1 MKKSFRRILSVM
13 LSICLIFSCFTFSGV
28 TAVSASQTLSRDEL
42 QQKLDDIDEKLSELK
57 KEKSD
62 TQEYIDALDE
72 RLSYLREQYAL
83 AEQEAKDTT
92 DKVEK
97 LESSIENNEITL
109 AQTKEDIS
117 SLQESAEKLQ
127 AEFDETYV
135 GYSKRMRAL
144 YVSGNLE
151 SVLTFVLD
159 SESLS
164 NLLTRM
170 EMIASV
176 SRRDNKLMK
185 KVKSECD
192 AIIKTQNELKQK
204 EEDLTKT
211 QNILVSDTANL
222 KVQKVNLAEKQKEM
236 KSKSETIASQQEE
249 ANAALLKINKDTK
262 QYSEYHDMTQSEIDA
277 LDKLIA
283 DADKKYPATTTTT
296 TTKPSTTTTTKP
308 SNSGNHTTTTTT
320 TTTKPSNSNYISM
333 TYPCPSYKT
342 ITCGFGAYS
351 GHTGCDFS
359 TGGNVNQKVVAAD
372 SGTVIL
378 SRDIKCDRDTCQK
391 SYHGGGYCS
400 YGRYIVIRHDKPN
413 KNGQTV
419 YTLYAHNNAR
429 YVSEGSHVSKGEQIA
444 ASGST
449 GNSTG
454 PHLHFEVRVGGSS
467 QSYAVNPAYYLP

>member
-1 MKKSFRRILSVM
+1 MKKSIKQFFSVFLSV
-13 LSICLIFSCFTFSGV
+13 CLIFSCFTFGGASV
-28 TAVSASQTLSRDEL
+28 VNASQEDDRAQL
-42 QQKLDDIDEKLSELK
+42 QEKLDQIDAKIADLEKQG
-57 KEKSD
+57 SD
-62 TQEYIDALDE
+62 TMDYVNALNE
-72 RLSYLREQYAL
+72 RLNYLEKQYSL
-83 AEQEAKDTT
+83 AEQEAKNTN

-97 LESSIENNEITL
+97 LESSIENNELTL
-109 AQTKEDIS
+109 AQTQEDIS
-117 SLQESAEKLQ
+117 SLEKDADKLQ
-127 AEFDETYV
+127 AEFNETYV

-159 SESLS
+159 SDSLS

-170 EMIASV
+170 EMVASV

-204 EEDLTKT
+204 QEDLTKT
-211 QNILVSDTANL
+211 QNILISDTANL
-222 KVQKVNLAEKQKEM
+222 KVQKVNLADNQKEVQQR
-236 KSKSETIASQQEE
+236 SEEIDSQKKDAE
-249 ANAALLKINKDTK
+249 NHLNKIREVKKTYTDLQIMTK
-262 QYSEYHDMTQSEIDA
+262 NEIDA

-283 DADKKYPATTTTT
+283 EQDKKYPETTTT
-296 TTKPSTTTTTKP
+296 TTKPSTTKP
-308 SNSGNHTTTTTT
+308 SDSENHNTT
-320 TTTKPSNSNYISM
+320 TTTKPSSGSRYISM
-333 TYPCPSYKT
+333 TYPCPSYKR
-342 ITCGFGAYS
+342 ITCGFGEYY

-359 TGGNVNQKVVAAD
+359 TGGNVNQKVVAAE
-372 SGTVIL
+372 SGTVII
-378 SRDIKCDRDTCQK
+378 SRDITCNRNTCHRDH
-391 SYHGGGYCS
+391 HGGGYCS

-413 KNGQTV
+413 KSGKTV

-429 YVSEGSHVSKGEQIA
+429 YVSEGDYVSKGEQIA

>member
-1 MKKSFRRILSVM
+1 MKKSFKRILSV
-13 LSICLIFSCFTFSGV
+13 LVSICLIFSYFTFSGV
-28 TAVSASQTLSRDEL
+28 ATASASQTQDREEL
-42 QQKLDDIDEKLSELK
+42 QQKLDQIDSKLEQLK

-62 TQEYIDALDE
+62 TQEYINALDE
-72 RLSYLREQYAL
+72 KLSYLREQYSI

-92 DKVEK
+92 DKVQK

-109 AQTKEDIS
+109 AQTKEDIT
-117 SLQESAEKLQ
+117 SLQASAEKLQ
-127 AEFDETYV
+127 DEFDETYI

-170 EMIASV
+170 EMVASV
-176 SRRDNKLMK
+176 TRRDNKLMK

-192 AIIKTQNELKQK
+192 AIIKAQNELKQK
-204 EEDLTKT
+204 EEELTKT

-222 KVQKVNLAEKQKEM
+222 KVQKTNLAEKQKEM
-236 KSKSETIASQQEE
+236 KSKSDVIASQQEE
-249 ANAALLKINKDTK
+249 ANNALLKINNDTK
-262 QYSEYHDMTQSEIDA
+262 QYSEYHDMTQDEIDA

-283 DADKKYPATTTTT
+283 EQDKKYPATTTT

-308 SNSGNHTTTTTT
+308 NTTNKNNTTTT
-320 TTTKPSNSNYISM
+320 TTTKPAQSSSYISM
-333 TYPCPSYKT
+333 TYPCPSYTT

-359 TGGNVNQKVVAAD
+359 TGGNTNQKIVAAE
-372 SGTVIL
+372 SGTVII
-378 SRDIKCDRDTCQK
+378 SRDIYCNRSTCTK

-429 YVSEGSHVSKGEQIA
+429 YVSEGSHVSKGQQIA

>member
-1 MKKSFRRILSVM
+1 MKKSIKQFFSVFLSV
-13 LSICLIFSCFTFSGV
+13 CLIFSCFTFGGASV
-28 TAVSASQTLSRDEL
+28 VNASQEDDRAQL
-42 QQKLDDIDEKLSELK
+42 QEKLDQIDAKIADLEKQG
-57 KEKSD
+57 SD
-62 TQEYIDALDE
+62 TMDYVNALNE
-72 RLSYLREQYAL
+72 RLNYLEKQYSL
-83 AEQEAKDTT
+83 AEQEAKDTN

-97 LESSIENNEITL
+97 LESSIENNELTL
-109 AQTKEDIS
+109 TQTQEDIS
-117 SLQESAEKLQ
+117 SLEKDADKLQ
-127 AEFDETYV
+127 TEFNETYV
-135 GYSKRMRAL
+135 GYSKRMRAI

-159 SESLS
+159 SDSLS

-170 EMIASV
+170 EMVASV
-176 SRRDNKLMK
+176 TRRDNKLMK

-204 EEDLTKT
+204 QEDLTKT
-211 QNILVSDTANL
+211 QNILISDTANL
-222 KVQKVNLAEKQKEM
+222 KVQKVNLADKQKEM
-236 KSKSETIASQQEE
+236 KSKSETIESQKKE
-249 ANAALLKINKDTK
+249 ANKTLDKIGKEKGIYT
-262 QYSEYHDMTQSEIDA
+262 EYQELTQADIDA

-283 DADKKYPATTTTT
+283 DQDKKYPETTTT
-296 TTKPSTTTTTKP
+296 TTKPSTTKP
-308 SNSGNHTTTTTT
+308 SGSGNHNTTT
-320 TTTKPSNSNYISM
+320 TTTKPSSTSRYISM
-333 TYPCPSYKT
+333 TYPCPSYKS
-342 ITCGFGAYS
+342 ITCGFGEYY

-359 TGGNVNQKVVAAD
+359 TGGNVNQKVVAAE
-372 SGTVIL
+372 SGTVII
-378 SRDIKCDRDTCQK
+378 SRDITCNRKTCGK

-413 KNGQTV
+413 KSGKTV

-429 YVSEGSHVSKGEQIA
+429 YVSEGDYVSKGEQIA

>member
-1 MKKSFRRILSVM
+1 MKKSIKQFFSVFLSV
-13 LSICLIFSCFTFSGV
+13 CLIFSCFTFGGASV
-28 TAVSASQTLSRDEL
+28 VNASQEDDRAQL
-42 QQKLDDIDEKLSELK
+42 QEKLDQIDAKIADLEKQG
-57 KEKSD
+57 SD
-62 TQEYIDALDE
+62 TMDYVNALNE
-72 RLSYLREQYAL
+72 RLNYLEKQYSL
-83 AEQEAKDTT
+83 AEQEAKDTN

-97 LESSIENNEITL
+97 LESSIENNKITL
-109 AQTKEDIS
+109 TQTQEDIS
-117 SLQESAEKLQ
+117 SLEKDADKLQ
-127 AEFDETYV
+127 EEFNETYV

-159 SESLS
+159 SDSLS

-170 EMIASV
+170 EMVASV

-204 EEDLTKT
+204 QEDLTKT
-211 QNILVSDTANL
+211 QNILISDTANL
-222 KVQKVNLAEKQKEM
+222 KVQKVNLADKQKEM
-236 KSKSETIASQQEE
+236 KSKSETIESQKKE
-249 ANAALLKINKDTK
+249 ANKTLDKIGKEKGIYT
-262 QYSEYHDMTQSEIDA
+262 EYHELTQADIDA

-283 DADKKYPATTTTT
+283 DQDKKYPETTTT
-296 TTKPSTTTTTKP
+296 TTKPSTTKP
-308 SNSGNHTTTTTT
+308 SGSGNHNTTT
-320 TTTKPSNSNYISM
+320 TTTKPSSSSRYISM
-333 TYPCPSYKT
+333 TYPCPSYKS
-342 ITCGFGAYS
+342 ITCGFGEYY

-359 TGGNVNQKVVAAD
+359 TGGNVNQKVVAAE
-372 SGTVIL
+372 SGTVII
-378 SRDIKCDRDTCQK
+378 SRDITCNRNTCGK

-413 KNGQTV
+413 KSGKTV

-429 YVSEGSHVSKGEQIA
+429 YVSEGNYVSKGQQIA

>member
-1 MKKSFRRILSVM
+1 MKKSIKQFFSVFLSV
-13 LSICLIFSCFTFSGV
+13 CLIFSCFTFGGASV
-28 TAVSASQTLSRDEL
+28 VNASQEDDRAQL
-42 QQKLDDIDEKLSELK
+42 QEKLDQIDAKIADLEKQG
-57 KEKSD
+57 SD
-62 TQEYIDALDE
+62 TMDYVNALNE
-72 RLSYLREQYAL
+72 RLNYLEKQYSL
-83 AEQEAKDTT
+83 AEQEAKNTN

-97 LESSIENNEITL
+97 LESSIENNELTL
-109 AQTKEDIS
+109 VQTQEDIS
-117 SLQESAEKLQ
+117 SLEKDADKLQ
-127 AEFDETYV
+127 AEFNETYV

-159 SESLS
+159 SDSLS

-170 EMIASV
+170 EMVASV

-204 EEDLTKT
+204 QEDLTKT
-211 QNILVSDTANL
+211 QNILISDTANL
-222 KVQKVNLAEKQKEM
+222 KVQKVNLADNQKEVQQR
-236 KSKSETIASQQEE
+236 SEEIDSQKKDAE
-249 ANAALLKINKDTK
+249 NHLNKIREVKKTYTDLQIMTK
-262 QYSEYHDMTQSEIDA
+262 NEIDA

-283 DADKKYPATTTTT
+283 EQDKKYPETTTT
-296 TTKPSTTTTTKP
+296 TTKPSTTKP
-308 SNSGNHTTTTTT
+308 SDSENHNTT
-320 TTTKPSNSNYISM
+320 TTTKPSSGSRYISM
-333 TYPCPSYKT
+333 TYPCPSYKR
-342 ITCGFGAYS
+342 ITCGFGEYY

-359 TGGNVNQKVVAAD
+359 TGGNVNQKVVAAE
-372 SGTVIL
+372 SGTVII
-378 SRDIKCDRDTCQK
+378 SRDITCNRNTCHRDH
-391 SYHGGGYCS
+391 HGGGYCS

-413 KNGQTV
+413 KSGKTV

-429 YVSEGSHVSKGEQIA
+429 YVSEGDYVSKGEQIA

>member
-1 MKKSFRRILSVM
+1 MKKSIKQIFSVFLSV
-13 LSICLIFSCFTFSGV
+13 CLIFSCFTFGGASV
-28 TAVSASQTLSRDEL
+28 VNASQEDDRAEL
-42 QQKLDDIDEKLSELK
+42 QQKLDKIDAKLDELK

-62 TQEYIDALDE
+62 TQEYINALDE
-72 RLSYLREQYAL
+72 RLGYLRQQYNTT
-83 AEQEAKDTT
+83 EQEAKDTT
-92 DKVEK
+92 AKVEK
-97 LESSIENNEITL
+97 LETSIEDNEITL
-109 AQTKEDIS
+109 AQTKVDIS
-117 SLQESAEKLQ
+117 ALQENADKLQ
-127 AEFDETYV
+127 AEFEETYV

-159 SESLS
+159 SDSLT

-176 SRRDNKLMK
+176 TRRDNKLMS

-192 AIIKTQNELKQK
+192 AIIKTQNELKEK
-204 EEDLTKT
+204 EAELEKT
-211 QNILVSDTANL
+211 QSILSSDTANL

-236 KSKSETIASQQEE
+236 QAKSKTIAQQQEE
-249 ANAALLKINKDTK
+249 ANAALQKINDDTK
-262 QYSEYHDMTQSEIDA
+262 QYSEFHDMTQDEIDA
-277 LDKLIA
+277 LDRLIA
-283 DADKKYPATTTTT
+283 EQDKKYPDTTTTT
-296 TTKPSTTTTTKP
+296 TTKPQAEPTKPNSSGGTTTTTRP
-308 SNSGNHTTTTTT
+308 SQS
-320 TTTKPSNSNYISM
+320 SSYISM
-333 TYPCPSYKT
+333 TYPCPSFTT
-342 ITCGFGAYS
+342 ITCGYGEYS

-359 TGGNVNQKVVAAD
+359 TGGSINNKIVAAD
-372 SGTVIL
+372 SGTVII
-378 SRDIKCDRDTCQK
+378 SRDITCNRNTCHR

-413 KNGQTV
+413 KNGKTV

-429 YVSEGSHVSKGEQIA
+429 YVSEGDRVSKGQQIA

-467 QSYAVNPAYYLP
+467 QSNAVNPVYYLP

>member
-1 MKKSFRRILSVM
+1 MKKSIKQFFSVFLSV
-13 LSICLIFSCFTFSGV
+13 CLIFSCFTFGGASV
-28 TAVSASQTLSRDEL
+28 VNASQEEDRAPL
-42 QQKLDDIDEKLSELK
+42 QEKLDQIDAKIADLAK
-57 KEKSD
+57 QGSD
-62 TQEYIDALDE
+62 TMDYVNALNE
-72 RLSYLREQYAL
+72 RLNYLEKQYSL
-83 AEQEAKDTT
+83 AEQEAKDTN

-97 LESSIENNEITL
+97 LESSIENNKITL
-109 AQTKEDIS
+109 TQTQEDIS
-117 SLQESAEKLQ
+117 SLEKDADKLQ
-127 AEFDETYV
+127 EEFNETYV

-159 SESLS
+159 SDSLS

-170 EMIASV
+170 EMVASV

-204 EEDLTKT
+204 QEDLTKT
-211 QNILVSDTANL
+211 QNILISDTANL
-222 KVQKVNLAEKQKEM
+222 KVQKVNLADKQKEM
-236 KSKSETIASQQEE
+236 KSKSETIESQKKE
-249 ANAALLKINKDTK
+249 ANRTLDKIGKEKGIYT
-262 QYSEYHDMTQSEIDA
+262 EYHELTQADIDA

-283 DADKKYPATTTTT
+283 DQDKKYPETTTT
-296 TTKPSTTTTTKP
+296 TTKPSTTKP
-308 SNSGNHTTTTTT
+308 SGSGNHNTTT
-320 TTTKPSNSNYISM
+320 TTTKPSSTSRYISM
-333 TYPCPSYKT
+333 TYPCPSYKS
-342 ITCGFGAYS
+342 ITCGFGEYY

-359 TGGNVNQKVVAAD
+359 TGGNVNQKIVAAE
-372 SGTVIL
+372 SGTVII
-378 SRDIKCDRDTCQK
+378 SRDITCNRKTCGK

-413 KNGQTV
+413 KSGKTV

-429 YVSEGSHVSKGEQIA
+429 YVSEGDYVSKGEQIA

>member
-1 MKKSFRRILSVM
+1 MKKSIKQFFSVFLSV
-13 LSICLIFSCFTFSGV
+13 CLIFSCFTFGGASV
-28 TAVSASQTLSRDEL
+28 VNASQEDDRAQL
-42 QQKLDDIDEKLSELK
+42 QEKLDDINNKISSLEDKDTDTEEL
-57 KEKSD
+57 
-62 TQEYIDALDE
+62 IDALKT
-72 RLSYLREQYAL
+72 RLDILEEQYNA
-83 AEQEAKDTT
+83 AEQEAKDTAA
-92 DKVEK
+92 KVEK
-97 LESSIENNEITL
+97 LESSIENNKITL
-109 AQTKEDIS
+109 AQTQEDIS
-117 SLQESAEKLQ
+117 SLEKDADKLQ
-127 AEFDETYV
+127 AEFNETYV

-159 SESLS
+159 SDSLS

-170 EMIASV
+170 EMVASV
-176 SRRDNKLMK
+176 TRRDNKLMK

-204 EEDLTKT
+204 QEDLTKT
-211 QNILVSDTANL
+211 QNILISDTANL
-222 KVQKVNLAEKQKEM
+222 KVQKVNLADNQKEVQQR
-236 KSKSETIASQQEE
+236 SEVIDSQKKDAE
-249 ANAALLKINKDTK
+249 NHLNKIREVKKTYTDLQIMTK
-262 QYSEYHDMTQSEIDA
+262 NEIDA

-283 DADKKYPATTTTT
+283 EQDKKYPETTTT
-296 TTKPSTTTTTKP
+296 TTKPSTTKP
-308 SNSGNHTTTTTT
+308 SGSGNHNTTT
-320 TTTKPSNSNYISM
+320 TTTKPSSGSRYISM
-333 TYPCPSYKT
+333 TYPCPSYKS
-342 ITCGFGAYS
+342 ITCGYGEYY

-359 TGGNVNQKVVAAD
+359 TGGNVNQKVVAAE
-372 SGTVIL
+372 SGTVII
-378 SRDIKCDRDTCQK
+378 SRDITCNRNTCGK

-413 KNGQTV
+413 KSGKTV

-429 YVSEGSHVSKGEQIA
+429 YVSEGDYVSRGEQIA

>member
-1 MKKSFRRILSVM
+1 MKKSIKQFFSVFLSV
-13 LSICLIFSCFTFSGV
+13 CLIFSCFTFGGASV
-28 TAVSASQTLSRDEL
+28 VNASQEDDRAQL
-42 QQKLDDIDEKLSELK
+42 QEKLDQIDAKIADLEKQG
-57 KEKSD
+57 SD
-62 TQEYIDALDE
+62 TMDYVNALNE
-72 RLSYLREQYAL
+72 RLNYLEKQYSL
-83 AEQEAKDTT
+83 AEQEAKDTN

-97 LESSIENNEITL
+97 LESSIENNELTL
-109 AQTKEDIS
+109 AKTQDDIS
-117 SLQESAEKLQ
+117 SLEKDADKLQ
-127 AEFDETYV
+127 AEFNETYV

-159 SESLS
+159 SDSLS

-170 EMIASV
+170 EMVASV

-204 EEDLTKT
+204 QEDLTKT
-211 QNILVSDTANL
+211 QNILISDTANL
-222 KVQKVNLAEKQKEM
+222 KVQKVNLADNQKEVQQR
-236 KSKSETIASQQEE
+236 SEEIDSQKKDAE
-249 ANAALLKINKDTK
+249 NHLNKIREVKKTYTDLQIMTK
-262 QYSEYHDMTQSEIDA
+262 NEIDA

-283 DADKKYPATTTTT
+283 EQDKKYPETTTT
-296 TTKPSTTTTTKP
+296 TTKPSTTKP
-308 SNSGNHTTTTTT
+308 SGSGNHNTT
-320 TTTKPSNSNYISM
+320 TTTKPSSSSRDISM
-333 TYPCPSYKT
+333 TYPCPSYKR
-342 ITCGFGAYS
+342 ITCGYGEYY

-359 TGGNVNQKVVAAD
+359 TGGNVNQKVVAAE
-372 SGTVIL
+372 SGTVII
-378 SRDIKCDRDTCQK
+378 SRDITCNRNTCHRDH
-391 SYHGGGYCS
+391 HGGGYCS

-413 KNGQTV
+413 KSGKSV

-429 YVSEGSHVSKGEQIA
+429 YVSEGDYVSKGEQIA